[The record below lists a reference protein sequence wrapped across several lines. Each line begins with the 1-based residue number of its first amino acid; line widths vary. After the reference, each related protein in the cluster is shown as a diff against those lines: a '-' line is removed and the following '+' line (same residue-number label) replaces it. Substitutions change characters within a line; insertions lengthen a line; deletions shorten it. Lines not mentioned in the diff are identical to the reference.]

1 VTSRR
6 RREETEGLRRI
17 QERLEYVLG
26 PSAPRRA
33 AGALDGADDDV
44 VEGSAGGPHGRP
56 AFGRAHLG
64 VVCGLL
70 LLGLVLAC
78 LAVLRARPVALA
90 GPGLTMSQSVAGS
103 TAPSGTSTTA
113 GHTTRPTG
121 QTTGPTVT
129 ASASQSGARIVVHV
143 LGAVRRPGLV
153 RLPEGSR
160 VQDAIDAAGGLLP
173 SADPAEINLAQP
185 LGDGQQVYIG
195 TTAHP
200 SGEVRQTGAGG
211 SGATTA
217 GGGETGGQIDLNSA
231 TASQLDTLPGVGPVT
246 AERIIAWR
254 TEHRRFSR
262 VEELQEV
269 DGIGPKT
276 YAQIA
281 PHVRV

>member
-1 VTSRR
+1 VASRR
-6 RREETEGLRRI
+6 RREELQGLLRI

-26 PSAPRRA
+26 RSGPRRA
-33 AGALDGADDDV
+33 ADELEDAHGEAVEDEGVDD
-44 VEGSAGGPHGRP
+44 AARGPSPRP
-56 AFGRAHLG
+56 AFGRTHLV

-78 LAVLRARPVALA
+78 VAVLRARPVAVA
-90 GPGLTMSQSVAGS
+90 SPGMTMSPGAAVSGERSGSSS
-103 TAPSGTSTTA
+103 TAGR
-113 GHTTRPTG
+113 TTRPAG
-121 QTTGPTVT
+121 NGSPT
-129 ASASQSGARIVVHV
+129 AAWIVVHV
-143 LGAVRRPGLV
+143 LGAVRHPGLV

-185 LGDGQQVYIG
+185 LGDGQQVVIG
-195 TTAHP
+195 TKAHP
-200 SGEVRQTGAGG
+200 GGEVRQTGAGG
-211 SGATTA
+211 GTTTPGDGAA
-217 GGGETGGQIDLNSA
+217 VGKIDLNSA
-231 TASQLDTLPGVGPVT
+231 NASQLDSLPGVGPVT

-276 YAQIA
+276 YAQIE

>member
-6 RREETEGLRRI
+6 RREETEGLARI

-26 PSAPRRA
+26 QSGPRRA
-33 AGALDGADDDV
+33 AAEPDPADGEA
-44 VEGSAGGPHGRP
+44 VEAAPRSRP

-64 VVCGLL
+64 VICGLL

-90 GPGLTMSQSVAGS
+90 SPGVTMAPGTAVSA
-103 TAPSGTSTTA
+103 APSGSSTPARQT
-113 GHTTRPTG
+113 GRPTAAA
-121 QTTGPTVT
+121 PPSSST
-129 ASASQSGARIVVHV
+129 AVRIVVHV

-160 VQDAIDAAGGLLP
+160 VQDAIDATGGLLP
-173 SADPAEINLAQP
+173 SADPGEINLAQP
-185 LGDGQQVYIG
+185 LGDGQQVVIG
-195 TTAHP
+195 TKAHP
-200 SGEVRQTGAGG
+200 GGEVRQTGAGG
-211 SGATTA
+211 GGSGGTTP
-217 GGGETGGQIDLNSA
+217 GGGASVGQIDLNSA
-231 TASQLDTLPGVGPVT
+231 SASQLDTLPGVGPVT

-281 PHVRV
+281 PRVRV

>member
-1 VTSRR
+1 VASRR

-26 PSAPRRA
+26 KSAPRRA
-33 AGALDGADDDV
+33 TSALDGEDEPVDR
-44 VEGSAGGPHGRP
+44 SASEPRGRP

-90 GPGLTMSQSVAGS
+90 TPGVTMSPGAAVS
-103 TAPSGTSTTA
+103 TAPSGPSTTVGKTA
-113 GHTTRPTG
+113 GATG
-121 QTTGPTVT
+121 QTTGLTVPP
-129 ASASQSGARIVVHV
+129 SASPSAARIVVHV

-160 VQDAIDAAGGLLP
+160 VQDAIEAAGGLMP

-185 LGDGQQVYIG
+185 LGDGQQVFIG
-195 TTAHP
+195 TKAHP

-211 SGATTA
+211 GATTA
-217 GGGETGGQIDLNSA
+217 GGDDAGGQIDLNSA

>member
-1 VTSRR
+1 M
-6 RREETEGLRRI
+6 
-17 QERLEYVLG
+17 LG
-26 PSAPRRA
+26 QSAPRRA
-33 AGALDGADDDV
+33 AGALDDADDDA
-44 VEGSAGGPHGRP
+44 VEGSADEPRGRP

-64 VVCGLL
+64 VVCALL
-70 LLGLVLAC
+70 LLSLVLAC

-90 GPGLTMSQSVAGS
+90 SPGLTMSPGAAVS
-103 TAPSGTSTTA
+103 TAPSGTSTSV
-113 GHTTRPTG
+113 GHTTGPTG
-121 QTTGPTVT
+121 QTTGPTVP
-129 ASASQSGARIVVHV
+129 ASASPSSARIVVHV

-185 LGDGQQVYIG
+185 LGDGQQVFIG
-195 TTAHP
+195 TKAHP
-200 SGEVRQTGAGG
+200 SGEVRQTGAAGG
-211 SGATTA
+211 GGTTA
-217 GGGETGGQIDLNSA
+217 GGEAGGQIDLNSA

>member
-1 VTSRR
+1 
-6 RREETEGLRRI
+6 
-17 QERLEYVLG
+17 VLG
-26 PSAPRRA
+26 QSAPRRA
-33 AGALDGADDDV
+33 VGARDAADDDV
-44 VEGSAGGPHGRP
+44 VGGSAGGPHGRP

-90 GPGLTMSQSVAGS
+90 SPGLTMSPSVVGS

-113 GHTTRPTG
+113 GHTTRPTRQTTGATG
-121 QTTGPTVT
+121 QPTGPTVL
-129 ASASQSGARIVVHV
+129 ASASPSGARIVVHV

-153 RLPEGSR
+153 GLPEGSR
-160 VQDAIDAAGGLLP
+160 VQDAIDATGGLLP

-185 LGDGQQVYIG
+185 LGDGQQVFIG

-211 SGATTA
+211 GGATTA

-281 PHVRV
+281 RHVRV

>member
-1 VTSRR
+1 MASRR
-6 RREETEGLRRI
+6 RREEIEGLLRI

-26 PSAPRRA
+26 QSAPRRA
-33 AGALDGADDDV
+33 VSALDGEDDAVD
-44 VEGSAGGPHGRP
+44 GSAGEPRGRP

-90 GPGLTMSQSVAGS
+90 SPSLTMSPGAAVS
-103 TAPSGTSTTA
+103 TAPSGSSTTV
-113 GHTTRPTG
+113 GHTTGAAG
-121 QTTGPTVT
+121 QATGPTVPAT
-129 ASASQSGARIVVHV
+129 ASPSAARIVVHV

-173 SADPAEINLAQP
+173 SADPDEINLAQP
-185 LGDGQQVYIG
+185 LGDGQQVFIG

-200 SGEVRQTGAGG
+200 SGEVRQTGAGSG
-211 SGATTA
+211 GATTA
-217 GGGETGGQIDLNSA
+217 GGGEAGGQIDLNSA
-231 TASQLDTLPGVGPVT
+231 TSSQLDTLPGVGPVT

>member
-1 VTSRR
+1 
-6 RREETEGLRRI
+6 
-17 QERLEYVLG
+17 
-26 PSAPRRA
+26 
-33 AGALDGADDDV
+33 
-44 VEGSAGGPHGRP
+44 
-56 AFGRAHLG
+56 
-64 VVCGLL
+64 
-70 LLGLVLAC
+70 
-78 LAVLRARPVALA
+78 
-90 GPGLTMSQSVAGS
+90 
-103 TAPSGTSTTA
+103 
-113 GHTTRPTG
+113 
-121 QTTGPTVT
+121 
-129 ASASQSGARIVVHV
+129 V

-153 RLPEGSR
+153 RLSEGSR

-185 LGDGQQVYIG
+185 LGDGQQVFIG
-195 TTAHP
+195 TKARP
-200 SGEVRQTGAGG
+200 SGQVRQTGAAGG
-211 SGATTA
+211 GATTA
-217 GGGETGGQIDLNSA
+217 GSGEAGTQIDLNSA